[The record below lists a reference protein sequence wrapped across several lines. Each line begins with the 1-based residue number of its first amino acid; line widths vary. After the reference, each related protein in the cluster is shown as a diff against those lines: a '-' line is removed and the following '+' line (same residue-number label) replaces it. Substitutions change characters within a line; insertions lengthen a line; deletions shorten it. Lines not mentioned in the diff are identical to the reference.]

1 MTNQLAI
8 ILGVL
13 IVGAILTDVIF
24 NDSDAMVFLLQRFL
38 ELIEWVAFWR

>member
-8 ILGVL
+8 ILACV
-13 IVGAILTDVIF
+13 IVGFFAVDL
-24 NDSDAMVFLLQRFL
+24 VFLSGETSLFLAKKFL